1 MQLVAFEDAGWR
13 ELLPLTYLR
22 SACELRCGCDTLL
35 DKIRAVAP
43 GATLRLAVRTA
54 LRALTDERYPDLA
67 GQPAGGLWINGR
79 LLLRRFPEMP
89 TRAACWRGDT
99 LLAAVVDDAT
109 AARLTPEV
117 LEDAPRLRST
127 LDGLP
132 RLDWSDEWG
141 ELITYPWD
149 LIARNAAELRRQV
162 DALPATCDG
171 RIDAGAI
178 LLLPRNIRI
187 GPGSR
192 IKPGAVL
199 DAEEGPIHIGANVT
213 ISPTAVVRGPC
224 SLGDGVLVQSGAYI
238 REGTSIGPVC
248 KIGGEIEA
256 SIFQGYSNKQHDG
269 FVGHSY
275 VGEWVNLGAD
285 TVTSDLKNTYGS
297 VVVPINGRPI
307 DSGQMFVGSI
317 IGDHVKTGICTA
329 LTTGCVIGLCSNV
342 VVGRPPRWV
351 RSFSWLTE
359 RGAESYR
366 LDRAIEVA
374 RRVMARRRVA
384 LSSEYE
390 AAFRAAAT
398 AAAMIEER

>member
-22 SACELRCGCDTLL
+22 TACELRCGCDTLL

-248 KIGGEIEA
+248 RIGGEIEA

-269 FVGHSY
+269 FVGHSC